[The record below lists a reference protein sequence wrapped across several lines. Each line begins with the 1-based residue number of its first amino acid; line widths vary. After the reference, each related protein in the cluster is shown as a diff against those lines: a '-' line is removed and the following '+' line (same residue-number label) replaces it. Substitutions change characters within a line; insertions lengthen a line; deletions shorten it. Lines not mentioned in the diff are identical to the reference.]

1 MGRGKESGFL
11 DTFDLSKTDRLED
24 NDPKA
29 MAYRVRGVPFGFD
42 KAGAKSLLQEALE
55 TEDVTVDSLAAGSSK
70 QVATIRV
77 AGKPVK
83 LVGWG
88 ISKRQW
94 QVSARGV
101 SMTVDTHFGGFTP
114 LHDPEGGVD
123 SFVE

>member
-1 MGRGKESGFL
+1 MAEILGN
-11 DTFDLSKTDRLED
+11 FDLSRTDRLGD
-24 NDPKA
+24 DDPKA
-29 MAYRVRGVPFGFD
+29 LTYRVRGVPFGLD
-42 KAGAKSLLQEALE
+42 KAGAKGLLQAALE
-55 TEDVTVDSLAAGSSK
+55 TQDVSVDSLAAGGSK

-77 AGKPVK
+77 AGKPAK
-83 LVGWG
+83 LAGRG

-114 LHDPEGGVD
+114 LHDPEGDDD